1 MAIVFDDVSGYW
13 YRLITPAPTPDY
25 CKDAGISYSDFHLV
39 PSQVIV
45 EDQLPPFFWGFRN
58 EAVPYG
64 GNGNFRVTKGN
75 FLASDYGV
83 HSVAVSSK
91 EHETEIFIVPFIPSS
106 R

>member
-45 EDQLPPFFWGFRN
+45 EDQLPPFF
-58 EAVPYG
+58 
-64 GNGNFRVTKGN
+64 
-75 FLASDYGV
+75 
-83 HSVAVSSK
+83 
-91 EHETEIFIVPFIPSS
+91 
-106 R
+106 